1 METKTA
7 KPDNSTEASM
17 GIKNVGEFAGEVKQ
31 EIFRI
36 TWPSWEELKVYTQI
50 TVAATFL
57 FGIGLYVA
65 DLLIQGVLGGL
76 GLVTRLISG

>member
-7 KPDNSTEASM
+7 KPATSTEASV
-17 GIKNVGEFAGEVKQ
+17 GIKNVGEFAGDVKQ

-50 TVAATFL
+50 TVVATFL

-65 DLLIQGVLGGL
+65 DLLIQGVLSGL